1 MQYLIGIKFT
11 LLDEL
16 KNKDETNNNNNNNL
30 SLDFDIQRYVDVDI
44 SDSNIYQ
51 QEFGIRDAIPISL
64 NLESFI
70 FIKTHCIHNIFHIF
84 KLPIKTE
91 IKWKIKG
98 GIENGAFKIGNGMD
112 VEYFPRDS
120 GDSVILYPQL
130 QNNNDNDDDNNN
142 INNFKNKKIFLE
154 LSVKQLD
161 SNILKKQE
169 YQFLITVDIFV
180 LRKFAK
186 QTFRIKIFVSK
197 MENQNDASNYH
208 NNNNHSNDIYNHN
221 SSVDFNSDNSIFT
234 TTKLVN
240 TLVHKK
246 EGNDLL
252 FKSLNNCKICNL
264 SITAVNITKNNTL
277 PPFSINLSK
286 SYLITFD
293 VIKVSAESN
302 SKKITDDSIT
312 ITGSNYKKYSIN
324 GIQIQP
330 RLFWKSTVGNIV
342 YGNIGQSLIYYTPS
356 ESDLSKSPI
365 RLNLYFQ
372 YDNSINDIQQA
383 ILSDSKKFW
392 VLRQPPLMGG

>member
-1 MQYLIGIKFT
+1 M
-11 LLDEL
+11 LDEL
-16 KNKDETNNNNNNNL
+16 ENKNETSNNL

-44 SDSNIYQ
+44 SNSNLYQ

-98 GIENGAFKIGNGMD
+98 GTENGAFKIGNGMD
-112 VEYFPRDS
+112 AEYFPRDS

-130 QNNNDNDDDNNN
+130 QNDNDNNN
-142 INNFKNKKIFLE
+142 NNNNKNFKNKKIFLE

-161 SNILKKQE
+161 SNTLKKQE
-169 YQFLITVDIFV
+169 YQFLVTVDIFI

-186 QTFRIKIFVSK
+186 QIFRTKMFVK
-197 MENQNDASNYH
+197 RMDKQNDT
-208 NNNNHSNDIYNHN
+208 NHSYTNHIDNHN
-221 SSVDFNSDNSIFT
+221 LSVDFNSGNSISNT
-234 TTKLVN
+234 TTKLEKIEVRN
-240 TLVHKK
+240 K

-252 FKSLNNCKICNL
+252 VKSMNNCKICNL

-277 PPFSINLSK
+277 SPFSINFLK
-286 SYLITFD
+286 SYLITSD
-293 VIKVSAESN
+293 IIKVSAESN
-302 SKKITDDSIT
+302 AKKITDDSII
-312 ITGSNYKKYSIN
+312 ITGSNYKKYNID

-330 RLFWKSTVGNIV
+330 RLFWKSNIGNIV
-342 YGNIGQSLIYYTPS
+342 YGNIGQSLIYYTPG

-365 RLNLYFQ
+365 TLNLYFQ
-372 YDNSINDIQQA
+372 YDHSKNDIQQA
-383 ILSDSKKFW
+383 TLSDSKKFW
-392 VLRQPPLMGG
+392 MLRQPPLMGG